1 VIATAVAGAVV
12 LGVSLRI
19 DPGSGWFYP
28 ATLGLA
34 ALWVTGSLAS
44 GPVPWGRPTFCAV
57 AIGLGLAGLFV
68 VGGLIVREIGPLERP
83 VSKVLDFADQGSL
96 PLLVLVT
103 AVNGVAEEMFFRGAA
118 YDAIARSPVLWTS
131 LANAAATAATGNLML
146 AFAAL
151 LLGLVVGLE
160 RRVTG
165 AIAAPILT
173 HVTWS
178 VTMLF
183 VLPALFGS

>member
-1 VIATAVAGAVV
+1 MIATALAGAVV
-12 LGVSLRI
+12 LGFSLRVE
-19 DPGSGWFYP
+19 PGSDWFYP

-34 ALWVTGSLAS
+34 VVWVAGALAS
-44 GPVPWGRPTFCAV
+44 GRVPWGRPTFGGV

-68 VGGLIVREIGPLERP
+68 VGGLIVREIEPLERQ
-83 VSKVLDFADQGSL
+83 VSKILDFADQGTL

-103 AVNGVAEEMFFRGAA
+103 AVNGVAEEMFFRGAL
-118 YDAIARSPVLWTS
+118 YDAIARNPVVWTT
-131 LANAAATAATGNLML
+131 LANAAATAAAGNLML

-151 LLGLVVGLE
+151 LLGAVVGLE
-160 RRVTG
+160 RRATG
-165 AIAAPILT
+165 GITASVLT

-183 VLPALFGS
+183 ALPALFGA